1 MKYIIYRRFKE
12 KAICGDVNIAA
23 LTECTEC
30 GGMIYYDGSP
40 LCLAGSENAHAYL
53 AINDDGNGVVR
64 GELTRKITNKL
75 RIKDEFYQARWDR
88 VWDDSLCQKYK
99 RKEHPEHWLWNN
111 AFYDASIDDLEYI
124 WNLVRQE

>member
-12 KAICGDVNIAA
+12 MAICGNVNLSAM
-23 LTECTEC
+23 TECAEHS
-30 GGMIYYDGSP
+30 GIIYHDGDP
-40 LCLAGSENAHAYL
+40 LCLVGSENAHVYL
-53 AINDDGNGVVR
+53 AVNDDGNGMRR
-64 GELTRKITNKL
+64 GDLTRKITNRL

-88 VWDDSLCQKYK
+88 VWDDPLCQKYK
-99 RKEHPEHWLWNN
+99 RPEHPEHWLWNN